1 MKPSDVTDK
10 FTDKNLERAFLG
22 SAFLGLGAL
31 VLPFIAPVA
40 LTGMIGSQAIYWTK
54 QMTKDTPD
62 N

>member
-1 MKPSDVTDK
+1 MKITDVTNK

-22 SAFLGLGAL
+22 SAFLGLGAIA
-31 VLPFIAPVA
+31 LPVVAPMA
-40 LTGMIGSQAIYWTK
+40 LAGMIGSQAIFWTK

>member
-1 MKPSDVTDK
+1 MKFNDVTNK

-22 SAFLGLGAL
+22 SAFFGLGAIA
-31 VLPFIAPVA
+31 LPVVAPMA
-40 LTGMIGSQAIYWTK
+40 LAGMIGSQAIFWTK

>member
-1 MKPSDVTDK
+1 MKFTDVTDK
-10 FTDKNLERAFLG
+10 FSDKNLERAFLG

-40 LTGMIGSQAIYWTK
+40 LSGMIGSQAIYWTK